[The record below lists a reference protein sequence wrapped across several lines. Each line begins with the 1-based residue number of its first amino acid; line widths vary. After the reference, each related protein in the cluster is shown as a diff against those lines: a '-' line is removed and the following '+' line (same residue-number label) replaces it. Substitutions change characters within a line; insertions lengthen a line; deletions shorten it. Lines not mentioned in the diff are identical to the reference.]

1 MLLIIACGNTL
12 RQDDGAGLLL
22 AERLAQVCR
31 TAGLPVRHLAVQQ
44 LLPELAVEIA
54 AADVS
59 EVLFVDTRVAENE
72 EDTAVQIHPLTPQAS
87 PRSLGHQL
95 SPEMLLVYA
104 RELYGKQ
111 MPEPPPFARQ
121 LTLPGFNFGHGD
133 QLSQSCRTLFEEAV
147 GQLKIPIAKSSILG

>member
-22 AERLAQVCR
+22 AERLVQVYR
-31 TAGLPVRHLAVQQ
+31 TAGMPVRHLAVQQ

-59 EVLFVDTRVAENE
+59 EVLFVDTRMAENE
-72 EDTAVQIHPLTPQAS
+72 RDTAVEIQPLTPQAR

-121 LTLPGFNFGHGD
+121 LTIPGFQFSHAEELSEPCRALMA
-133 QLSQSCRTLFEEAV
+133 QALSQS
-147 GQLKIPIAKSSILG
+147 LKFATISFRHE